1 MKKILLT
8 LAATLITFSM
18 FGQGGIVMNTRAT
31 GVSAPATNILTGLPV
46 SGTGFLAQLYYGAPG
61 VAESA
66 MLAALNAPGGTVP
79 APATY
84 ATGTSAGFITTGSGG
99 GNRYVDTAVVAAG
112 ATAWFQ
118 IRGWEASLGNTWEV
132 AYPAWLS
139 GSNPTAVLG
148 KSAVVPVATSATATQ
163 SPTFLTPLTAYT
175 LAPVPEPSVI
185 ALGALGLAALLYRR
199 RK

>member
-8 LAATLITFSM
+8 LAATLVTCSM

-46 SGTGFLAQLYYGAPG
+46 SGTGFYAQLYYGAPG
-61 VAESA
+61 TAESA
-66 MLAALNAPGGTVP
+66 MLAALSTPGGTVP
-79 APATY
+79 VPATF
-84 ATGTSAGFITTGSGG
+84 ATGVSAGFITTGSGG

-112 ATAWFQ
+112 APTLFQ
-118 IRGWEASLGNTWEV
+118 IRAWDAVLGNTWDI
-132 AYPAWLS
+132 AYPTYLA

-148 KSAVVPVATSATATQ
+148 KSAIVTVATSATATQ
-163 SPTFLTPLTAYT
+163 SPTFLTPLTAFT
-175 LAPVPEPSVI
+175 LQPIPEPSVI